1 MGLIDFV
8 LGLKDINVT
17 GNMHVGTLNEEFEK
31 NFGTQIRV
39 YKGLSKGANR
49 ADPKQTLASICDKKI
64 ESITIKKSHSV
75 GDIENQFK
83 EKMGIQIQ
91 IMIPNSDKFAP
102 NDTSLKKV
110 ASMKE

>member
-39 YKGLSKGANR
+39 YKGLSKGA
-49 ADPKQTLASICDKKI
+49 
-64 ESITIKKSHSV
+64 
-75 GDIENQFK
+75 
-83 EKMGIQIQ
+83 IQGRSKTNI
-91 IMIPNSDKFAP
+91 SKY
-102 NDTSLKKV
+102 LW
-110 ASMKE
+110 